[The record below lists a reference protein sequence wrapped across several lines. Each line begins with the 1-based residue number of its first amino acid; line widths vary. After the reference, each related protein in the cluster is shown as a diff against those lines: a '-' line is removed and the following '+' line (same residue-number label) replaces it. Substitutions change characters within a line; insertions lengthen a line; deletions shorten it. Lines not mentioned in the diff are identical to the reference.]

1 MDVWLILPVLN
12 EENALRKILPE
23 VKPHF
28 DNILVVDGNSTDNSR
43 VVCEDHGIDVIVQTN
58 TGKGNAIRQAWSRFL
73 TSGADVACMIDADYT
88 CDVADVLTAIPLI
101 HEVDVVIGN
110 RFHKGRPNSMG
121 RIPRFVNWLVSMVV
135 SIRIRYRVHDV
146 QSPFWLW
153 NRKAIDTLS
162 SGVKATR
169 FELEVDMV
177 VQSRWAGLEIKEIP
191 INYNPRIGKSKF
203 SILLKFR
210 SILVVPYLLLK
221 QRSGLKV

>member
-12 EENALRKILPE
+12 EEKALRKILPD
-23 VKPHF
+23 VKSHF
-28 DNILVVDGNSTDNSR
+28 DHILVVDGNSTDNSR

-73 TSGADVACMIDADYT
+73 TSDADVACMIDADCT
-88 CDVADVLTAIPLI
+88 CDVADVLTAIPLVQ
-101 HEVDVVIGN
+101 EYDVVIGN

-121 RIPRFVNWLVSMVV
+121 RIPRFVNWLVSIVV
-135 SIRIRYRVHDV
+135 SIRVRYRVHDA

-153 NRKAIDTLS
+153 NRKAVGTLT

-177 VQSRWAGLEIKEIP
+177 LQSRWAGLKLKEIP
-191 INYNPRIGKSKF
+191 INYNPRIGKTKF
-203 SILLKFR
+203 SILLKLR

-221 QRSGLKV
+221 RRSGLKV